1 MSFRN
6 FLTVGLCLLA
16 GLASATSLRAQAT
29 LGSSSASGTV
39 SDTTGAVIPGA
50 SVTLTDEARG
60 LAREAETNA
69 VGLYVFPDVP
79 PGIYNLRVQ
88 REGFD
93 TYELTE
99 VRLEVGRRATM
110 NVELQVGQVT
120 DTITVEGAGE
130 TILLETESNTLG
142 SVIDSERVEEL
153 PLNGRNFLQLTTL
166 SGGSNE
172 PVGRSNAAGQNGHPG
187 RAVVVAGNKA
197 SYTGY
202 LINGIQVRSSRM
214 GELALNLSVA
224 NVDQF
229 KVQESFFMA
238 DQGPNP
244 ALINVNTKGGGNS
257 FHGQA
262 FEFLRNTKLDARNYF
277 APAAEELKRNQFGF
291 FVGGPIVRD
300 KIWFYAGY
308 EGLRQKEAFSRRAFT
323 PTQTMFGGDFTELA
337 AQIYDPLSFSEA
349 SGTRQPFTNNVIPDN
364 RINPVSKRL
373 LPFYLPGSSLS
384 QRPSNV
390 FGNPLNTLDD
400 DQYNIRV
407 DASLTAKQNI
417 FGQFIYSD
425 SPVIRGGL
433 MPLSGASYPNEVQL
447 GMLQHTYTISPTLV
461 NTFRIG
467 ASRNVA
473 LFANEAREGGDILT
487 AIGILETHDVR
498 GVTSQRPSGFAGW
511 GRSNGD
517 LGNKDNNYQL
527 DEGVNWVKGSHQFSF
542 GTSIRYRKVF
552 LQSANAA
559 AHGTLQYQPTFS
571 AQLGPDAQNRPV
583 PQRGTGSS
591 FADFLMGMNTTGR
604 QSGLP
609 ELPYHFTQY
618 MPYFQD
624 TWKVASNFTINYGIS
639 WFKDTLPNPQGDF
652 APLFPHIFDVDTQLL
667 KFAALGE
674 IDPRVLEADNDNFT
688 PRFGFAWQLTP
699 NTVIRSGVGVY
710 FSDIQAIEMQF
721 AAIGPPF
728 TLPTTVNNG
737 QLNPLPRFELG
748 RNIFPPSPLP
758 TLDQDFAKNLP
769 PGQTPFLLEPASRT
783 PYVSQWNF
791 SLQHTLGDNDMV
803 ELTYM
808 GHSGHKLQNRFDFNQ
823 CIVAGDLSCGGR
835 PFVNYGPMLM
845 STFNGNSSYNAL
857 VTKYRHRV
865 SGGLTLNFEY
875 TWGKSLIDGW
885 EINDSTR
892 SQIANCRACDK
903 GFSSFDVANRG
914 VISTIWQL
922 PFGRGRGFGSSA
934 SKAADMIL
942 GGWSVTTIMTL
953 QTGAPFE
960 ITQPRTAGQSFVRQ
974 RPNRTCSGEDSSLNS
989 NLRSNGG
996 LFFDTSCF
1004 TQTGPGLFGN
1014 TAAYPIHGPG
1024 LNNWDI
1030 GIQKV
1035 FPINEE
1041 VRVQFRTEMFN
1052 AFNHAQFNT
1061 PNGNRG
1067 SVNFGRIS
1075 SARAPRLIQFGLKV
1089 IF

>member
-1 MSFRN
+1 MSLRYA
-6 FLTVGLCLLA
+6 FLLCLCLWA
-16 GLASATSLRAQAT
+16 ALASAISLHAQAT

-39 SDTTGAVIPGA
+39 TDSTGAVIPGA
-50 SVTLTDEARG
+50 NVTLTDDARG
-60 LAREAETNA
+60 LIREAETNA

-88 REGFD
+88 TEGFE

-99 VRLEVGRRATM
+99 VRLEVGRRANI

-120 DTITVEGAGE
+120 DVVTVEGAGE
-130 TILLETESNTLG
+130 TILLETESNTIG
-142 SVIDSERVEEL
+142 SVIESERVEEL
-153 PLNGRNFLQLTTL
+153 PLNGRNFLQLTVL
-166 SGGSNE
+166 SGGANE
-172 PVGRSNAAGQNGHPG
+172 PVGQSNSANQNGHPG
-187 RAVVVAGNKA
+187 RSVVVAGNKS

-229 KVQESFFMA
+229 KVQESFFMP

-244 ALINVNTKGGGNS
+244 ALINVNTKGGGNE

-262 FEFLRNTKLDARNYF
+262 FEFVRNTVLDARNFF
-277 APAAEELKRNQFGF
+277 APAAEELKRNQFGIS
-291 FVGGPIVRD
+291 VGGPIVRD
-300 KIWFYAGY
+300 RIWFYTGY
-308 EGLRQKEAFSRRAFT
+308 EGLREREAFSRSAYT
-323 PTQTMFGGDFTELA
+323 PTQTMFGGDFAEVPEK
-337 AQIYDPLSFSEA
+337 IFDPLSYSEA
-349 SGTRQPFTNNVIPDN
+349 AGTRQPFANNIVPDA
-364 RINPVSKRL
+364 RINSVSKRL
-373 LPFYLPGSSLS
+373 LPYYLPGSSLA
-384 QRPSNV
+384 QRPANL

-400 DQYNIRV
+400 DQFNVRI
-407 DASLTAKQNI
+407 DASLTPKQNI

-425 SPVIRGGL
+425 SPVIRGAL
-433 MPLSGASYPNEVQL
+433 MPLSGRSHPNEVQL

-461 NTFRIG
+461 NTLRLG

-473 LFANEAREGGDILT
+473 LFANEAREGGDILS
-487 AIGILETHDVR
+487 AIGILHTHDVR
-498 GVTSQRPSGFAGW
+498 GVTSQSPSGFAGW
-511 GRSNGD
+511 GRSSGD

-527 DEGVNWVKGSHQFSF
+527 DQGMNWVTGSHQINF
-542 GTSIRYRKVF
+542 GISIRYRRVY

-559 AHGTLQYQPTFS
+559 AHGSLQYQPTFS
-571 AQLGPDAQNRPV
+571 AQLGLDPRNRLV
-583 PQRGTGSS
+583 PQRGTGNS
-591 FADFLMGMNTTGR
+591 FADFLLGMPTTGR

-618 MPYFQD
+618 MPYYQD
-624 TWKVASNFTINYGIS
+624 TWKVAPGFTINYGIS
-639 WFKDTLPNPQGDF
+639 WFKDTLPNPQGAF
-652 APLFPHIFDVDTQLL
+652 APLFPHIFDVESELL

-674 IDPRVLEADNDNFT
+674 IDPRVLQPDNDNFT
-688 PRFGFAWQLTP
+688 PRLGFAWQLSP

-721 AAIGPPF
+721 AAIGPPY
-728 TLPTTVNNG
+728 TVPTQVING
-737 QLNPLPRFELG
+737 QLNPLPIYELG

-758 TLDQDFAKNLP
+758 TLDKDFAKNLP
-769 PGQTPFLLEPASRT
+769 PGQSPFLLNPASRT

-791 SLQHTLGDNDMV
+791 SLQHTLSDNDMV
-803 ELTYM
+803 ELTYL

-823 CIVAGDLSCGGR
+823 CVVASDLSCGAR
-835 PFVNYGPMLM
+835 PFSRYGPMLM
-845 STFNGNSSYNAL
+845 SSFDGNSSYNAL

-865 SGGLTLNFEY
+865 SGGLTLNVEY

-885 EINDSTR
+885 EIADSTR
-892 SQIANCRACDK
+892 SQIAGCRACDK
-903 GFSSFDVANRG
+903 GFSSFDVAHRA
-914 VISTIWQL
+914 VISSIWEL
-922 PFGRGRGFGSSA
+922 PFGKGRMFGDDVSRA
-934 SKAADMIL
+934 IDTIL
-942 GGWSVTTIMTL
+942 GGWTFTTITTF
-953 QTGAPFE
+953 QTGTPFE
-960 ITQPRTAGQSFVRQ
+960 INQPRTAGQAFVRQ
-974 RPNRTCSGEDSSLNS
+974 RPNRTCSGVDSSLNS
-989 NLRSNGG
+989 NLRNNGG

-1004 TQTGPGLFGN
+1004 TQTGPGFFGN
-1014 TAAYPIHGPG
+1014 SGSFPLHGPG

-1035 FPINEE
+1035 FPVNED

-1052 AFNHAQFNT
+1052 AFNHAQFNR
-1061 PNGNRG
+1061 PNNNRG

-1075 SARAPRLIQFGLKV
+1075 SARAPRLIQLGLKL